1 MAQAKK
7 KTGKAAK
14 KKTPAKKKTAPK
26 KKTPVK
32 KTATPKKKTPVKK
45 TTIPKKKTPVK
56 KTTIPKKKT
65 PVKKTAAPKKE
76 EPAKK
81 KVVAKKAAPPA
92 APPLDKKTIIE
103 EAMKRLPPLAKRIN
117 KTDLRLIRKKLLG
130 RRGELA
136 GTLESIEDEHLGTD
150 ENRTTSGG
158 DEADQANN
166 AQTADISL
174 RLAETGARELQEI
187 DAALGKLGDGSYGI
201 CEATGEPIGLPR
213 LKYIP
218 WIRLSLEAQ
227 EKVERNQLRY
237 DESEGWVFP

>member
-7 KTGKAAK
+7 KPGKATK
-14 KKTPAKKKTAPK
+14 KKAPAKKKTAPK

-32 KTATPKKKTPVKK
+32 KTTTPKKKTPVKK
-45 TTIPKKKTPVK
+45 TP
-56 KTTIPKKKT
+56 IPKKKT

-76 EPAKK
+76 APAKK
-81 KVVAKKAAPPA
+81 KVVAKKAAAPA
-92 APPLDKKTIIE
+92 APPPDKRTILE

-130 RRGELA
+130 RRGKLA
-136 GTLESIEDEHLGTD
+136 GTLGSIEGEHLGTD

-174 RLAETGARELQEI
+174 RLAETGARELQEV

>member
-7 KTGKAAK
+7 KTGKTSSK

-26 KKTPVK
+26 KKAPVK
-32 KTATPKKKTPVKK
+32 KKTAPKKKAPVKK
-45 TTIPKKKTPVK
+45 KTIPKKKTPVK
-56 KTTIPKKKT
+56 KKTIPE
-65 PVKKTAAPKKE
+65 KE
-76 EPAKK
+76 APAKK
-81 KVVAKKAAPPA
+81 KVAAKKKKAPA
-92 APPLDKKTIIE
+92 APPPDERTIIE

-117 KTDLRLIRKKLLG
+117 KTDRRLIRKKLLE
-130 RRGELA
+130 RRSELA
-136 GTLESIEDEHLGTD
+136 GTLGAIEDEHIGTH
-150 ENRTTSGG
+150 ENRTTAGG

-174 RLAETGARELQEI
+174 RLAETGAREVQEI
-187 DAALGKLGDGSYGI
+187 DVALGKLGDGSYGI

>member
-26 KKTPVK
+26 KKAPVK
-32 KTATPKKKTPVKK
+32 KTP
-45 TTIPKKKTPVK
+45 
-56 KTTIPKKKT
+56 IPKKKT

-76 EPAKK
+76 APAKK

-136 GTLESIEDEHLGTD
+136 GTLGSNEDEHLGTN

-174 RLAETGARELQEI
+174 RLAETGACALQEI
-187 DAALGKLGDGSYGI
+187 DVALGKLGDGSYGI

-227 EKVERNQLRY
+227 EKVERHQLRY

>member
-26 KKTPVK
+26 KKAPVK
-32 KTATPKKKTPVKK
+32 KTPTPKKKAPVKK
-45 TTIPKKKTPVK
+45 TPIPKKKTPVK
-56 KTTIPKKKT
+56 KTT
-65 PVKKTAAPKKE
+65 APKKE
-76 EPAKK
+76 APAKK

-130 RRGELA
+130 RRGKLA
-136 GTLESIEDEHLGTD
+136 GTLGSIEDEHLGTD

>member
-7 KTGKAAK
+7 KTGKATK
-14 KKTPAKKKTAPK
+14 KKAPAKKKTAPK

-32 KTATPKKKTPVKK
+32 KTPAKKTPVKK
-45 TTIPKKKTPVK
+45 TPTPKKKTPVK

-65 PVKKTAAPKKE
+65 PVKKTAASKKE
-76 EPAKK
+76 APAKK

>member
-14 KKTPAKKKTAPK
+14 KRAPAKKKTAPK
-26 KKTPVK
+26 KKAPVK
-32 KTATPKKKTPVKK
+32 KTPTPKKKAPVKK
-45 TTIPKKKTPVK
+45 TPIPKKKTPVK
-56 KTTIPKKKT
+56 KTT
-65 PVKKTAAPKKE
+65 APKKE
-76 EPAKK
+76 APAKK

-136 GTLESIEDEHLGTD
+136 GTLGSIEDEHLGTD

>member
-26 KKTPVK
+26 KKAAVK
-32 KTATPKKKTPVKK
+32 KTPTPKKKAAVKK
-45 TTIPKKKTPVK
+45 TPIPKKKTP
-56 KTTIPKKKT
+56 I
-65 PVKKTAAPKKE
+65 KKTADPKKE
-76 EPAKK
+76 APAKK

>member
-26 KKTPVK
+26 KKT
-32 KTATPKKKTPVKK
+32 AVKK
-45 TTIPKKKTPVK
+45 TTTPKKKTPVK

-76 EPAKK
+76 APAKK

-213 LKYIP
+213 LKYLP

>member
-7 KTGKAAK
+7 KTGKATK
-14 KKTPAKKKTAPK
+14 KKAPVKKKTAPK
-26 KKTPVK
+26 KKAPVK
-32 KTATPKKKTPVKK
+32 KKTAPKKKAPVKK
-45 TTIPKKKTPVK
+45 KTAPKKKVPVK
-56 KTTIPKKKT
+56 KKT
-65 PVKKTAAPKKE
+65 APKKE
-76 EPAKK
+76 APAKK
-81 KVVAKKAAPPA
+81 KVAAKKKAAPPA
-92 APPLDKKTIIE
+92 APPPDERTIIE
-103 EAMKRLPPLAKRIN
+103 EAMKRLPPLTKRIN
-117 KTDLRLIRKKLLG
+117 KTDRRLIRKKLLE

-136 GTLESIEDEHLGTD
+136 GTLESIEDEHIGTH
-150 ENRTTSGG
+150 ENRTTAGG

-187 DAALGKLGDGSYGI
+187 DAALGKLSDGSYGI

>member
-26 KKTPVK
+26 KKAAVK
-32 KTATPKKKTPVKK
+32 KTPTPKKKAAVKK
-45 TTIPKKKTPVK
+45 TPIPKKKTPVK
-56 KTTIPKKKT
+56 KTPIPKKKT
-65 PVKKTAAPKKE
+65 PIKKTADPKKE
-76 EPAKK
+76 APAKK

>member
-14 KKTPAKKKTAPK
+14 KKAPAKKKTAPK
-26 KKTPVK
+26 KKTP
-32 KTATPKKKTPVKK
+32 
-45 TTIPKKKTPVK
+45 IPKKKTPV
-56 KTTIPKKKT
+56 PKKKT
-65 PVKKTAAPKKE
+65 PVPKKKTAPKKE
-76 EPAKK
+76 APAKK
-81 KVVAKKAAPPA
+81 KVTAKKEAPPA
-92 APPLDKKTIIE
+92 APPPDERTIIE
-103 EAMKRLPPLAKRIN
+103 EAMKRLPPLAKRIK
-117 KTDLRLIRKKLLG
+117 KTDLRLIRKKLLE

-136 GTLESIEDEHLGTD
+136 GTLEAIEAEHIGTH

-158 DEADQANN
+158 DEADQATN

-174 RLAETGARELQEI
+174 RLAESGARDVQEI
-187 DAALGKLGDGSYGI
+187 DVALGKLSDGSYGI
-201 CEATGEPIGLPR
+201 CEATGEPIGIPR
-213 LKYIP
+213 LKYLP

>member
-7 KTGKAAK
+7 KTGKTAPK

-26 KKTPVK
+26 KKAPVK
-32 KTATPKKKTPVKK
+32 KKTAPKKKTPVKK
-45 TTIPKKKTPVK
+45 KTIPKKKTPVK
-56 KTTIPKKKT
+56 K
-65 PVKKTAAPKKE
+65 KTAPEKE
-76 EPAKK
+76 APAKK
-81 KVVAKKAAPPA
+81 KVVAKKKKAPA
-92 APPLDKKTIIE
+92 APPPDERTIIE
-103 EAMKRLPPLAKRIN
+103 EAMKRLPSLAKRIN
-117 KTDLRLIRKKLLG
+117 KTDRRLIRKKLLE

-174 RLAETGARELQEI
+174 RLAETGARELQEV

>member
-26 KKTPVK
+26 KKAPVK
-32 KTATPKKKTPVKK
+32 KTPTPKKKAPVKK
-45 TTIPKKKTPVK
+45 TP
-56 KTTIPKKKT
+56 IPKKKT

-76 EPAKK
+76 APAKK

-136 GTLESIEDEHLGTD
+136 GTLGSIEGEHLGTD

>member
-7 KTGKAAK
+7 KPGKATKKKAPAK
-14 KKTPAKKKTAPK
+14 KKTAQKKKTPVKKKTAPK
-26 KKTPVK
+26 KE
-32 KTATPKKKTPVKK
+32 A
-45 TTIPKKKTPVK
+45 
-56 KTTIPKKKT
+56 
-65 PVKKTAAPKKE
+65 
-76 EPAKK
+76 PAKK

-174 RLAETGARELQEI
+174 RLAEPGARELQEI

>member
-14 KKTPAKKKTAPK
+14 KRAPAKKKTAPK
-26 KKTPVK
+26 KKAPVK
-32 KTATPKKKTPVKK
+32 KTP
-45 TTIPKKKTPVK
+45 IPKKKTPVK
-56 KTTIPKKKT
+56 KKT
-65 PVKKTAAPKKE
+65 APKKDA
-76 EPAKK
+76 PAKK

-92 APPLDKKTIIE
+92 TPPLDKKTIIE

-130 RRGELA
+130 RRGTLA
-136 GTLESIEDEHLGTD
+136 GTLGSIEDEHLGTD

>member
-7 KTGKAAK
+7 KPGKATK
-14 KKTPAKKKTAPK
+14 KKAPAKKKTAPK

-32 KTATPKKKTPVKK
+32 KTTTPKKKTPVKK
-45 TTIPKKKTPVK
+45 TP
-56 KTTIPKKKT
+56 IPKKKT

-76 EPAKK
+76 APAKK

-130 RRGELA
+130 RRGKLA
-136 GTLESIEDEHLGTD
+136 GTLGSIEGEHLGTD

>member
-26 KKTPVK
+26 KKAPVK
-32 KTATPKKKTPVKK
+32 KTP
-45 TTIPKKKTPVK
+45 IPKKKTPVK
-56 KTTIPKKKT
+56 KKT
-65 PVKKTAAPKKE
+65 APKKE
-76 EPAKK
+76 APAKK

-136 GTLESIEDEHLGTD
+136 GTLGSIEDEHLGTD

-158 DEADQANN
+158 DEADQATN

>member
-7 KTGKAAK
+7 KTGKATK
-14 KKTPAKKKTAPK
+14 KKAPAKKKTAPK

-32 KTATPKKKTPVKK
+32 KTPIPKKQTPVKK
-45 TTIPKKKTPVK
+45 
-56 KTTIPKKKT
+56 
-65 PVKKTAAPKKE
+65 KTAPKNDA
-76 EPAKK
+76 PAKK
-81 KVVAKKAAPPA
+81 KVVAKKAAPSA

>member
-7 KTGKAAK
+7 KTGKTAPKKKATAK
-14 KKTPAKKKTAPK
+14 KKAPVKKKTTPKKKAPVKKKTTPKKKAPVKKKTAPK
-26 KKTPVK
+26 KKVPVK
-32 KTATPKKKTPVKK
+32 KKT
-45 TTIPKKKTPVK
+45 
-56 KTTIPKKKT
+56 
-65 PVKKTAAPKKE
+65 APKKE
-76 EPAKK
+76 APAKK
-81 KVVAKKAAPPA
+81 KVVAKKKKKEPA
-92 APPLDKKTIIE
+92 APPPDERTIIE
-103 EAMKRLPPLAKRIN
+103 EAMKRLPSLAKRIN
-117 KTDLRLIRKKLLG
+117 KTDRRLIRKKLLE
-130 RRGELA
+130 RRGALA
-136 GTLESIEDEHLGTD
+136 GTLGALEDEHIGTH

-174 RLAETGARELQEI
+174 RLAETGAREVQEI
-187 DAALGKLGDGSYGI
+187 DAALGKLTDGSYGI

-218 WIRLSLEAQ
+218 WTRLSLEAQ

>member
-32 KTATPKKKTPVKK
+32 KTP
-45 TTIPKKKTPVK
+45 IPKKKTPVK
-56 KTTIPKKKT
+56 KKT
-65 PVKKTAAPKKE
+65 APKKE
-76 EPAKK
+76 APAKK

-92 APPLDKKTIIE
+92 APPLDKRPIIE
-103 EAMKRLPPLAKRIN
+103 AAMKRLPPLAKRIN

-136 GTLESIEDEHLGTD
+136 GTLGSIEDEHLGTD

>member
-14 KKTPAKKKTAPK
+14 KKAPAKKKTAPK
-26 KKTPVK
+26 KKAPAK
-32 KTATPKKKTPVKK
+32 KTTTPKKKTPVKK
-45 TTIPKKKTPVK
+45 TPVPKKKAPVKKTPVPKKKTPVK
-56 KTTIPKKKT
+56 KTL
-65 PVKKTAAPKKE
+65 TAKKE
-76 EPAKK
+76 APAKK
-81 KVVAKKAAPPA
+81 KVVAKKAAAPA
-92 APPLDKKTIIE
+92 APPPDKRTILE

-130 RRGELA
+130 RRGKLA
-136 GTLESIEDEHLGTD
+136 GTLGSIEGEHLGTN

-174 RLAETGARELQEI
+174 RLAETGARELQEV

>member
-14 KKTPAKKKTAPK
+14 KRAPAKKKTAPK
-26 KKTPVK
+26 KKAPVK
-32 KTATPKKKTPVKK
+32 KTP
-45 TTIPKKKTPVK
+45 IPKKKTPVK
-56 KTTIPKKKT
+56 KKT
-65 PVKKTAAPKKE
+65 APKKE
-76 EPAKK
+76 APAKK

-136 GTLESIEDEHLGTD
+136 GTLGSIEDEHLGTD

>member
-1 MAQAKK
+1 MAKAKK

-32 KTATPKKKTPVKK
+32 KTPTPKKKTPVKK
-45 TTIPKKKTPVK
+45 TPIPKKKTPVK
-56 KTTIPKKKT
+56 KKT
-65 PVKKTAAPKKE
+65 APKKE
-76 EPAKK
+76 APAKK

-117 KTDLRLIRKKLLG
+117 KTDLRLIRKRLLG

-136 GTLESIEDEHLGTD
+136 GTLGSIEDEHLGTD

-174 RLAETGARELQEI
+174 RLAETGAKELQEI
-187 DAALGKLGDGSYGI
+187 DAALAKIKDGSYGI
-201 CEATGEPIGLPR
+201 CEATGEPIGIPR

-218 WIRLSLEAQ
+218 WIRLSVGAQ

-237 DESEGWVFP
+237 DETEGWVFP